1 MLGIMAELV
10 PALVIMYKRLF
21 LSVLYLFC
29 LG

>member
-1 MLGIMAELV
+1 MAELV